1 MTGTAIFLGVFLA
14 VVVTGWA
21 WCRCRAWRAELRDK
35 AAARQGEAARLDAV
49 RRHPSR
55 VPGLPRDGEPLTEAE
70 LSEYTGIML
79 RPVRDPRPRKDG
91 SPPGGRGQD
100 SSEEAR

>member
-1 MTGTAIFLGVFLA
+1 MTWTFLA
-14 VVVTGWA
+14 VLAVLVTVWA
-21 WCRCRAWRAELRDK
+21 ACRCRAWRAEAREK
-35 AAARQGEAARLDAV
+35 AAARQEEAARLDAV

-70 LSEYTGIML
+70 LSEYTGILL
-79 RPVRDPRPRKDG
+79 RPVRDPKASKDG

-100 SSEEAR
+100 AEGTR

>member
-49 RRHPSR
+49 QRHPSR

-70 LSEYTGIML
+70 LDEYTGIMS
-79 RPVRDPRPRKDG
+79 RPVRDPKASKDG

-100 SSEEAR
+100 QEEKR